1 MSFAL
6 AWVGHL
12 RFSLEK
18 NPMKINGNIMSVVK
32 GGKCGSTYIDRN
44 LHALLSNRFGR
55 AFDELPW
62 GQKGPGSKFMTCF
75 EMVKRNFG
83 LNDEREGQE
92 LGPLRLDIP
101 ESEYYDEGE
110 FAAKLT

>member
-1 MSFAL
+1 
-6 AWVGHL
+6 
-12 RFSLEK
+12 
-18 NPMKINGNIMSVVK
+18 
-32 GGKCGSTYIDRN
+32 
-44 LHALLSNRFGR
+44 
-55 AFDELPW
+55 
-62 GQKGPGSKFMTCF
+62 MTCF